1 MILENL
7 TVNFGSSS
15 ESHTHHCSGIPY
27 FAFVKLYF
35 SLEITLVTS
44 QRKVGLAAA

>member
-7 TVNFGSSS
+7 ILNFGSSS
-15 ESHTHHCSGIPY
+15 KSHAHHCSGVPS
-27 FAFVKLYF
+27 FAFVKLYS

>member
-1 MILENL
+1 MSLENL
-7 TVNFGSSS
+7 IVNFGSSS
-15 ESHTHHCSGIPY
+15 ESHAHHCSGMPCFV
-27 FAFVKLYF
+27 FAKLYF